1 MRIKI
6 SREMSFVYSQPAKS
20 LVQLLR
26 LTPRS
31 HEGQHV
37 LRWRISADIDCA
49 MRQSEDSLGNIV
61 HTISHFGP
69 IDRMAVLAEGEVET
83 FDTTGVV
90 RAAAEPLVPEIFLR
104 TSPLAEANG
113 ALREFAEQS
122 ARGADSPLDKLHA
135 VMGAL
140 SEAMTYEWEALRSAN
155 AAEAFALRRGGAE
168 DYAHIFIACA
178 RWLGAPTRYVSGYLL
193 RRDGAPQ
200 ETGYAWAEAYVPVL
214 GWIGFDVANRLCVDE
229 AYVRIAV
236 GFDCLSAAPAR
247 GSRAGGGDET
257 QSASLSIAQ
266 AQSQSQ
272 RQN

>member
-6 SREMSFVYSQPAKS
+6 SRETSFVYAPPAKS
-20 LVQLLR
+20 VVQLLR

-37 LRWRISADIDCA
+37 LRWRVSADVDCA

-61 HTISHFGP
+61 HTVSHFGP
-69 IDRMAVLAEGEVET
+69 IDRLVVLSEGEVET
-83 FDTTGVV
+83 FDATGIV
-90 RAAAEPLVPEIFLR
+90 RAAAEPLVPEIYLR

-113 ALREFAEQS
+113 TLREFADMAVQ
-122 ARGADSPLDKLHA
+122 GALTPLDKLHA

-140 SEAMTYEWEALRSAN
+140 SEAMTYQWDAPRSAN

-168 DYAHIFIACA
+168 DYTHIFVACA
-178 RWLGAPTRYVSGYLL
+178 RWLGSPARYVSGYLL

-200 ETGYAWAEAYVPVL
+200 ETDYAWAEAYVPIL
-214 GWIGFDVANRLCVDE
+214 GWIGFDAANRVCVDDG
-229 AYVRIAV
+229 YVRIAV
-236 GFDCLSAAPAR
+236 GFDHLSAAPAR
-247 GSRAGGGDET
+247 GSRGGGGDET
-257 QSASLSIAQ
+257 QKILLSIGQ
-266 AQSQSQ
+266 AQSQ

>member
-1 MRIKI
+1 MRINI
-6 SREMSFVYSQPAKS
+6 SRETSFVYSQPAKS

-69 IDRMAVLAEGEVET
+69 IDRLVVQSEGEVET

-90 RAAAEPLVPEIFLR
+90 RAAAEPLAPEIYLR
-104 TSPLAEANG
+104 GSPLTEANG
-113 ALREFAEQS
+113 ALREFAEEA
-122 ARGADSPLDKLHA
+122 ARSSEAPLDKLHA
-135 VMGAL
+135 IMGAV
-140 SEAMTYEWEALRSAN
+140 SEAMTYEWDASRSAN

-178 RWLGAPTRYVSGYLL
+178 RWLGAPARYVSGYML

-200 ETGYAWAEAYVPVL
+200 ETGYAWAEAHVPVL
-214 GWIGFDVANRLCVDE
+214 GWIGFDAANRLCVDE

-236 GFDCLSAAPAR
+236 GFDYLSAAPAR
-247 GSRAGGGDET
+247 GSRAGGGHEA
-257 QSASLSIAQ
+257 QSVSLSIGQ
-266 AQSQSQ
+266 AQSQ